1 MHGSDPIL
9 LSQNEW
15 ASLGE
20 KAARGAG
27 YDWGHAE
34 EFGWALAELAGMG
47 IDGSTVFCELLAL
60 FETDA
65 ITVPKRLSDLK
76 PSANKAPLCPV
87 VTGAALCDLGD
98 LALES
103 AALELGDVC
112 YPIFLLPFLDRMSAQ
127 MGKRVLAFERDRQLT
142 PQNPDLQTGTIRL
155 GTTQMATAKDRN
167 VAFQRIGIQA
177 QAFEQLKSL
186 GMRTTVPATEQSR
199 AAGAGAGLTDND

>member
-1 MHGSDPIL
+1 MHGSDLIL

-47 IDGSTVFCELLAL
+47 IDGSAVLCQLLTL

-65 ITVPKRLSDLK
+65 ITVPKRLSDLN
-76 PSANKAPLCPV
+76 PSANRAPLCPV

-98 LALES
+98 MALENGPL
-103 AALELGDVC
+103 ALGDVC
-112 YPIFLLPFLDRMSAQ
+112 YPIFLLPFLDQMSA
-127 MGKRVLAFERDRQLT
+127 RVGRHVGAFENDRQLT
-142 PQNPDLQTGTIRL
+142 TQNPDLQTGIIRIWI
-155 GTTQMATAKDRN
+155 TDMAIHKDRS